1 MHPHPEESRI
11 RRSTPRTTGGFFV
24 RKQKTAVYSCKIPK
38 YIWNEAYHHSVLL
51 NRPGTNRN
59 FMASEKNAKPSYLP
73 DFGSFGVAFRIILL
87 AEMVA
92 IVTTIARN
100 PTFDP
105 HAWQDLNLLSAFALT
120 LSFIT
125 IVALKIASPLLN
137 KMSVMMGG
145 TAVFLILLCAT
156 VLGTEAL
163 VFTLYDFGMIP
174 ERWPDWH
181 ESLLIRSLMISGLIG
196 VPGLRYL
203 ILTHRSQIDAKS
215 QQEARMQALQSRIR
229 PHFLFNSLNSV
240 ASLTRSSPEKA
251 EAVLHDLA
259 DLFRVLLADAR
270 KLVPI
275 SAEREISRQYLE
287 VEKIRLGDRLS
298 VKWNVN
304 NIPRAAQIPALTL
317 QPLLENAVYHGIET
331 RFGGGT
337 IKIDMWAENEVLNI
351 MISNPLPDV
360 PSKASSKGNQ
370 IAQAN
375 IRERLHTQYGIT
387 ATMQSFEEGG
397 QYHVKIKMPIIKA

>member
-1 MHPHPEESRI
+1 VSANLHF
-11 RRSTPRTTGGFFV
+11 G
-24 RKQKTAVYSCKIPK
+24 
-38 YIWNEAYHHSVLL
+38 
-51 NRPGTNRN
+51 PGKN
-59 FMASEKNAKPSYLP
+59 FMVGLKNPDTNQLP
-73 DFGSFGVAFRIILL
+73 DFGSFGVALRIILL

-92 IVTTIARN
+92 VITTIARN
-100 PTFDP
+100 PVFDQQ
-105 HAWQDLNLLSAFALT
+105 AWQDLNLLSAFALT
-120 LSFIT
+120 LSFIA
-125 IVALKIASPLLN
+125 IVTLKLASPIIN
-137 KMSVMMGG
+137 KMSAELGG
-145 TAVFLILLCAT
+145 ITVFLILLIAS
-156 VLGTEAL
+156 VLGTEAMI
-163 VFTLYDFGMIP
+163 FTLYDIGMIS
-174 ERWPDWH
+174 ERWPEWH
-181 ESLLIRSLMISGLIG
+181 KPLLVRSLIITGLIG
-196 VPGLRYL
+196 VPGIRYL
-203 ILTHRSQIDAKS
+203 ILTHRSQVDAKI
-215 QQEARMQALQSRIR
+215 QQDARMQALQSRIR

-240 ASLTRSSPEKA
+240 ASLTRAEPEKA

-287 VEKIRLGDRLS
+287 VEKIRLGDRLN
-298 VKWNVN
+298 VKWNVQ

-337 IKIDMWAENEVLNI
+337 VKIDMWAENDMLNI

-360 PSKASSKGNQ
+360 ASKGSSKGNQ
-370 IAQAN
+370 IAQDN
-375 IRERLHTQYGIT
+375 IRERLLTQYGIT